1 MAGIYLGNGGLISF
15 RRLPG
20 RTFSTQVDTNAIS
33 TGANRLVPDFAANIF
48 TTGDRVSIVRSSGAL
63 DFINGYTQSSASVYV
78 NVDALGGFRLFTNW
92 IDCIN
97 NNAATALTLV
107 APGSTYTITVE
118 LLGDGFRRLGQ
129 IASYT
134 LSTNRNSADVT
145 ALGDAYTEQIG
156 TLVSGSGTMECFWD
170 YTTNSSEIETAMYF
184 HQLAVR
190 QQLGSTF
197 QAGLALKTAESS
209 QAGGYSANPTESLYY
224 WIKGVVTNVAVSF
237 EPSEPVRSTIEF
249 VTTGLIAIR
258 YGDIEGDLL
267 LQETSDEILLEQS
280 SGSLELEAL

>member
-15 RRLPG
+15 RRLSG
-20 RTFSTQVDTNAIS
+20 RTFSTAVSSSTIS

-48 TTGDRVSIVRSSGAL
+48 TTGDRVSIVRSGGAL
-63 DFINGYTQSSASVYV
+63 DFISGYTESSTSAYV
-78 NVDALGGFRLFTNW
+78 NVDALGGLALYTNW
-92 IDCIN
+92 IDSIN
-97 NNAATALTLV
+97 NNAANALTLV
-107 APGSTYTITVE
+107 APGSTYTIGVE

-129 IASYT
+129 VASYT

-145 ALGDAYTEQIG
+145 ALGDAYSEQIG

-170 YTTNSSEIETAMYF
+170 YTTTSSDIETAMYF

-197 QAGLALKTAESS
+197 QAALALKSADSPP
-209 QAGGYSANPTESLYY
+209 AGGYSAKPTESLYY

-249 VTTGLIAIR
+249 ATTGLIAIR
-258 YGDIEGDLL
+258 YGDIEGELL